1 MGEVVINLKKNKT
14 MKQFLRLISVAA
26 LMALSMLSASAQ
38 SADTRWN
45 GNEYT
50 SVADGTTKIY
60 LYNVG
65 LGKFLINGGDWGTEG
80 RLFYADFGKSL
91 TLSPKSGGSYYNL
104 RSEIATGN
112 AGFSI
117 NPAGQTNFQGFGS
130 SDFSWITFVIFDGPD
145 TGSRQGGSY
154 TRNGWKFERV
164 AGETGDVY
172 TYYISQNITGSTT
185 TDYHLG
191 GAYGAHQTS
200 HSELTQHGS
209 NYDKCT
215 YTTADVKNNE
225 TEVTVSGGTKVKINE
240 LYQWRI
246 VTEAQLT
253 SVVAAQNSGLYGGL
267 NANISYLIV
276 DQDFSSRNT
285 GFYNSWSTVAGA
297 NTPSDANGNR
307 YKFTWGY
314 TAPGVQHHSANYNN
328 HVYAS
333 ANHSNNT
340 TTENWYAP
348 VKLKEDFISAE
359 DAKYG
364 YAVLEGI
371 GSLYTSISV
380 PAAGWYQ
387 VKCYGFHMTSDASH
401 KAYVFAS
408 TNGTTEN
415 EGTYKKEELTQV
427 TELASGNET
436 YGTVTSATKKYGYS
450 TNNVNGDGRAALE
463 KNGTCAAGYVLTR
476 NQAAPY
482 EKTILIKVEDIST
495 PLTFGVRKD
504 NATKSEVD
512 YSEEGTNSFYYI
524 SMTTTEG
531 TTYYLTT
538 TDNSTLTVT
547 TNKNEA
553 IKWNNNSTYGLY
565 CTINDEPHYL
575 QRSSNA
581 ATPIISSS
589 RPTTSPTS
597 SSCVIT
603 TYTRNGST
611 YIVNIRN
618 NNASNYFYLRYDE
631 ESVSLAQNTS
641 NSFTRS
647 AAQTESLE
655 YYHDA
660 DWVGVDNF
668 QVTYMGDE
676 PFVLDEMA
684 TDASYMT
691 GKSLSNTT
699 ILLKRGF
706 TQGEWNSLVL
716 PVNMTTAQVKQ
727 TFGDETK
734 LAVLKG
740 LKDQGDVIEFEQVP
754 LPSDGAAIKKNK
766 LYIIKPVLGPSTAS
780 YTSPSTGEEMNNFY
794 VLGRMDFDGNSLE
807 IPTVTCYKGE
817 GSTSSHA
824 SDCIEAKGTYL
835 YLNDKTNDE
844 KCCPAGS
851 YVLRSGDMYHTQ
863 NNMAIKGFRGWIVD
877 VNQSGTGSSKFN
889 SFTVSEREKGDASG
903 IRGLEIKHQL
913 NGNVYNLNG
922 QMVRQ
927 AATSLEGLP
936 KGIYVVNRKKVVV
949 K

>member
-1 MGEVVINLKKNKT
+1 

-50 SVADGTTKIY
+50 SVANGTTKIY

-225 TEVTVSGGTKVKINE
+225 TEVTVAGGTKVTIKE

-267 NANISYLIV
+267 NANISYLII

-314 TAPGVQHHSANYNN
+314 TDPGVQHHSANYNN

-401 KAYVFAS
+401 KAYAFAS
-408 TNGTTEN
+408 TSGTTEN
-415 EGTYKKEELTQV
+415 EGTYKKEELAQV

-436 YGTVTSATKKYGYS
+436 YGTVTSSTKKYGYS
-450 TNNVNGDGRAALE
+450 TNNVNGDGSAALE

-504 NATKSEVD
+504 DATKSEMD
-512 YSEEGTNSFYYI
+512 YSATTTQSFYYI
-524 SMTTTEG
+524 RMTSGG
-531 TTYYLTT
+531 TTYYLTSTGNQTLSIT
-538 TDNSTLTVT
+538 TTQS
-547 TNKNEA
+547 EA
-553 IKWNNNSTYGLY
+553 IKWSHSSTYGFY
-565 CTINDEPHYL
+565 YTSEGKEYYL
-575 QRSSNA
+575 KRNGNSMSA
-581 ATPIISSS
+581 IISEN
-589 RPTTSPTS
+589 SPTIQPTGS
-597 SSCVIT
+597 NEVIT
-603 TYTRNGST
+603 YRTSSGTYYISNTRNGN
-611 YIVNIRN
+611 YVNLIN
-618 NNASNYFYLRYDE
+618 DNGALTLSNG
-631 ESVSLAQNTS
+631 TS
-641 NSFTRS
+641 NAFTRS
-647 AAQTESLE
+647 NQQSGTVPTAPY

-716 PVNMTTAQVKQ
+716 PVDMTTAQVKQ

-824 SDCIEAKGTYL
+824 SDGIEAKGTYL

>member
-1 MGEVVINLKKNKT
+1 
-14 MKQFLRLISVAA
+14 
-26 LMALSMLSASAQ
+26 MALSMLSALAQ

-50 SVADGTTKIY
+50 SVANGTTKIY

-91 TLSPKSGGSYYNL
+91 TLSPKSGSYYNL

-215 YTTADVKNNE
+215 YTTADIKNNE

-246 VTEAQLT
+246 VTEEQLT
-253 SVVAAQNSGLYGGL
+253 AAVEAQNAGLYGGL

-285 GFYNSWSTVAGA
+285 GFYSSWNTVAGT
-297 NTPSDANGNR
+297 NTPADADGNR

-314 TAPGVQHHSANYNN
+314 TAQGVQHHSATYNSN
-328 HVYAS
+328 HEYTS
-333 ANHSNNT
+333 ANHTNNT

-401 KAYVFAS
+401 KAYAFAS
-408 TNGTTEN
+408 TSGTTEN
-415 EGTYKKEELTQV
+415 EGTYKKEELAQV

-450 TNNVNGDGRAALE
+450 TNNVNGDGSAALE

-482 EKTILIKVEDIST
+482 EKTILIKVEDTSK

-504 NATKSEVD
+504 DATKSEVD
-512 YSEEGTNSFYYI
+512 YSDMLSTFYYI
-524 SMTTTEG
+524 RVVVDG
-531 TTYYLTT
+531 TTYYITT
-538 TDNSTLTVT
+538 NEKSTVTVT
-547 TNKNEA
+547 TNRDEA
-553 IKWNNNSTYGLY
+553 TKWYYSSSRFYMEDGV
-565 CTINDEPHYL
+565 HYL
-575 QRSSNA
+575 A
-581 ATPIISSS
+581 HDGATPIVSSS
-589 RPTTSPTS
+589 SSNYLMYNTS
-597 SSCVIT
+597 SSTAGVYYYQGAT
-603 TYTRNGST
+603 
-611 YIVNIRN
+611 N
-618 NNASNYFYLRYDE
+618 NESNRYYLRLDKDE
-631 ESVSLAQNTS
+631 NDEVIIQVSQSSSATK
-641 NSFTRS
+641 FTRLS
-647 AAQTESLE
+647 IGDAYVPDGT
-655 YYHDA
+655 YYCHDM

-754 LPSDGAAIKKNK
+754 LPSDGAAIEKNK

-807 IPTVTCYKGE
+807 IRTVTCYKGE

-824 SDCIEAKGTYL
+824 SDGIEAKGTYL

>member
-1 MGEVVINLKKNKT
+1 
-14 MKQFLRLISVAA
+14 MKQFLRLISVAVFVVFAAQPA
-26 LMALSMLSASAQ
+26 LAQ
-38 SADTRWN
+38 SDATRWR

-50 SVADGTTKIY
+50 SVANGQTKIY

-80 RLFYADFGKSL
+80 RLLYSDFGKSL
-91 TLSPKSGGSYYNL
+91 TLSPKSGSYYNM

-225 TEVTVSGGTKVKINE
+225 TEVTVAGGTKVTIKE

-408 TNGTTEN
+408 TNGTTES
-415 EGTYKKEELTQV
+415 EGTYKKEELAQV

-482 EKTILIKVEDIST
+482 EKTILIKVEDTSK

-504 NATKSEVD
+504 DATKSDVD
-512 YSEEGTNSFYYI
+512 YSEYSDNVYYI
-524 SMTTTEG
+524 SVIHEG
-531 TTYYLTT
+531 TKYYLTSS
-538 TDNSTLTVT
+538 DKSSISLT
-547 TNKNEA
+547 TNESEA
-553 IKWNNNSTYGLY
+553 IKW
-565 CTINDEPHYL
+565 IFD
-575 QRSSNA
+575 
-581 ATPIISSS
+581 
-589 RPTTSPTS
+589 TSYERIY
-597 SSCVIT
+597 CVIE
-603 TYTRNGST
+603 GK
-611 YIVNIRN
+611 
-618 NNASNYFYLRYDE
+618 
-631 ESVSLAQNTS
+631 
-641 NSFTRS
+641 
-647 AAQTESLE
+647 E
-655 YYHDA
+655 YYLSHQYTSLSLVDSKSDYTNKWKNTTNGIYYYTGKNDTNDSNRNYIKVEDENDKIVIKTNRSETGTRFGRTSAGSVYIADGTYYCHDM

-727 TFGDETK
+727 TFGDNTK
-734 LAVLKG
+734 LAKLKG
-740 LKDQGDVIEFEQVP
+740 LKDEGDVIEFEQVP
-754 LPSDGAAIKKNK
+754 LPSDGAAIEKNI
-766 LYIIKPVLGPSTAS
+766 LYIIKPTLGPSTAS
-780 YTSPSTGEEMNNFY
+780 FVSPTTGEEVKDFY
-794 VLGRMDFDGNSLE
+794 VLGRIDFDGTSLE
-807 IPTVTCYKGE
+807 IPTVTCYKSE
-817 GSTSSHA
+817 GSASSHA
-824 SDCIEAKGTYL
+824 SDGLEAKGTYI
-835 YLNDKTNDE
+835 YLNNTNDNT

-851 YVLRSGDMYHTQ
+851 YVLRKGDMYHTTK
-863 NNMAIKGFRGWIVD
+863 NLGIKGFRGWIED
-877 VNQSGTGSSKFN
+877 VNQTSTGSSKFN
-889 SFTVSEREKGDASG
+889 SFIISDKKEDLSA
-903 IRGLEIKHQL
+903 IHGLQISQPQL
-913 NGNVYNLNG
+913 SGNVYDLNG
-922 QMVRQ
+922 QLVRRN
-927 AATSLEGLP
+927 ATSLDGLR
-936 KGIYVVNRKKVVV
+936 KGIYIVNRKKVVV

>member
-91 TLSPKSGGSYYNL
+91 TLSPKSGGSYYNM

-145 TGSRQGGSY
+145 TGSRQGGTY

-215 YTTADVKNNE
+215 YTTADIKNNE

-285 GFYNSWSTVAGA
+285 GFYNSWNTVAGT
-297 NTPSDANGNR
+297 NTPADADGNR

-401 KAYVFAS
+401 KAYAFAS
-408 TNGTTEN
+408 TSGTTEN
-415 EGTYKKEELTQV
+415 EGTYKKEELAQV

-436 YGTVTSATKKYGYS
+436 YGTVTSSTKKYGYS

-504 NATKSEVD
+504 DATKSEMD
-512 YSEEGTNSFYYI
+512 YSEEGTNSFYHI
-524 SMTTTEG
+524 SMTSEG

-538 TDNSTLTVT
+538 KNNQTLSVT
-547 TNKNEA
+547 TNPEEA
-553 IKWNNNSTYGLY
+553 IKWNTVSSNEVSYYDGNTKYYLVHSGDSPSLSKNKPTNSTRVEGSSNRLRYTNNNRTAYLVY
-565 CTINDEPHYL
+565 YNDALSFQLNSYHPEYQFSYSEQIETIN
-575 QRSSNA
+575 
-581 ATPIISSS
+581 
-589 RPTTSPTS
+589 
-597 SSCVIT
+597 
-603 TYTRNGST
+603 
-611 YIVNIRN
+611 
-618 NNASNYFYLRYDE
+618 
-631 ESVSLAQNTS
+631 
-641 NSFTRS
+641 
-647 AAQTESLE
+647 

-716 PVNMTTAQVKQ
+716 PVDMTTAQVKQ

-754 LPSDGAAIKKNK
+754 LPSDGAAIEKNK

-824 SDCIEAKGTYL
+824 SDGIEAKGTYL

-844 KCCPAGS
+844 KCCPSGS

>member
-1 MGEVVINLKKNKT
+1 
-14 MKQFLRLISVAA
+14 MKQFLRFISAAA
-26 LMALSMLSASAQ
+26 LMALSMLSALAQ

-50 SVADGTTKIY
+50 SVANGTTKIY

-91 TLSPKSGGSYYNL
+91 TLSPKSGSYYNL

-215 YTTADVKNNE
+215 YTTADIKNNE

-246 VTEAQLT
+246 VTEEQLT
-253 SVVAAQNSGLYGGL
+253 AAVEAQNAGLYGGL

-285 GFYNSWSTVAGA
+285 GFYSSWNTVAGT
-297 NTPSDANGNR
+297 NTPADADGNR

-314 TAPGVQHHSANYNN
+314 TAQGVQHHSATYNSN
-328 HVYAS
+328 HEYTS
-333 ANHSNNT
+333 ANHTNNT

-401 KAYVFAS
+401 KAYAFAS
-408 TNGTTEN
+408 TSGTTEN
-415 EGTYKKEELTQV
+415 EGTYKKEELAQV

-450 TNNVNGDGRAALE
+450 TNNVNGDGSAALE

-504 NATKSEVD
+504 DATKSEMD
-512 YSEEGTNSFYYI
+512 YSATETQDFYYI
-524 SMTTTEG
+524 RATYNG
-531 TTYYLTT
+531 NTYYLTS
-538 TDNSTLTVT
+538 TDNETVSMT
-547 TNKNEA
+547 TNQEEA
-553 IKWNNNSTYGLY
+553 IKWNYG
-565 CTINDEPHYL
+565 
-575 QRSSNA
+575 
-581 ATPIISSS
+581 
-589 RPTTSPTS
+589 TTS
-597 SSCVIT
+597 V
-603 TYTRNGST
+603 TYTRDGIT
-611 YIVNIRN
+611 YYLVHSGVSFSISDNPTNVTTYYN
-618 NNASNYFYLRYDE
+618 NYICYGTNNTNRYYLRIYDGE
-631 ESVSLAQNTS
+631 IE
-641 NSFTRS
+641 FTNYTTTTGRFSRS
-647 AAQTESLE
+647 SQSGTVPTAPY

-754 LPSDGAAIKKNK
+754 LPSDGAAIEKNK

-794 VLGRMDFDGNSLE
+794 VLGRIDFDGTSLE
-807 IPTVTCYKGE
+807 IPTVPCYKNE

-824 SDCIEAKGTYL
+824 SDGLEAKGTYI
-835 YLNDKTNDE
+835 YLNNTNDNT

-863 NNMAIKGFRGWIVD
+863 NNKAIKGFRGWIVD

-936 KGIYVVNRKKVVV
+936 KGIYVVNRKKVVI

>member
-1 MGEVVINLKKNKT
+1 
-14 MKQFLRLISVAA
+14 
-26 LMALSMLSASAQ
+26 MALSMLSASAQ

-91 TLSPKSGGSYYNL
+91 TLSPKSGGSYYNM

-145 TGSRQGGSY
+145 TGSRQGGTY

-200 HSELTQHGS
+200 HDELTQHGS

-215 YTTADVKNNE
+215 YTTADIKNNE

-285 GFYNSWSTVAGA
+285 GFYNSWNTVAGT
-297 NTPSDANGNR
+297 NTPADADGNR

-401 KAYVFAS
+401 KAYAFAS
-408 TNGTTEN
+408 TSGTTEN
-415 EGTYKKEELTQV
+415 EGTYKKEELAQV

-504 NATKSEVD
+504 DATKSEMD
-512 YSEEGTNSFYYI
+512 YSEEGTNSFYHI
-524 SMTTTEG
+524 SMTSEG

-538 TDNSTLTVT
+538 KNNQTLSVT
-547 TNKNEA
+547 TNPEEA
-553 IKWNNNSTYGLY
+553 IKWNTVSSNEVSYYDGNTKYYLVHSGDSPSLSKNKPTNSTRVEGSSNRLRYTNNNRTAYLVY
-565 CTINDEPHYL
+565 YNDALSFQLNSYHPEYQFSYSEQIETIN
-575 QRSSNA
+575 
-581 ATPIISSS
+581 
-589 RPTTSPTS
+589 
-597 SSCVIT
+597 
-603 TYTRNGST
+603 
-611 YIVNIRN
+611 
-618 NNASNYFYLRYDE
+618 
-631 ESVSLAQNTS
+631 
-641 NSFTRS
+641 
-647 AAQTESLE
+647 

-716 PVNMTTAQVKQ
+716 PVDMTTAQVKQ

-754 LPSDGAAIKKNK
+754 LPSDGAAIEKNK

-824 SDCIEAKGTYL
+824 SDGIEAKGTYL

-863 NNMAIKGFRGWIVD
+863 NNMVIKGFRGWIVD

>member
-1 MGEVVINLKKNKT
+1 
-14 MKQFLRLISVAA
+14 MKQFLRLISVAVFVVFAAQPA
-26 LMALSMLSASAQ
+26 LAQ
-38 SADTRWN
+38 SDATRWR

-50 SVADGTTKIY
+50 SVANGQTKIY

-80 RLFYADFGKSL
+80 RLLYSDFGKSL
-91 TLSPKSGGSYYNL
+91 TLSPKSGSYYNL

-117 NPAGQTNFQGFGS
+117 NPAEETNYQDFS
-130 SDFSWITFVIFDGPD
+130 SDWLTLVIFDGPD
-145 TGSRQGGSY
+145 SGQRTGNNSY

-172 TYYISQNITGSTT
+172 TYYISQNIKGSTT
-185 TDYHLG
+185 ADYYLG
-191 GAYGAHQTS
+191 GAYGAHKTS
-200 HSELTQHGS
+200 HSELTLHGS

-215 YTTADVKNNE
+215 YTTASVKNNN
-225 TEVTVSGGTKVKINE
+225 TEVTVPGGTVTISE

-246 VTEAQLT
+246 VTEEELTAVVSAQ
-253 SVVAAQNSGLYGGL
+253 SSGLYGGL
-267 NANISYLIV
+267 NANISYLIS

-285 GFYNSWSTVAGA
+285 GFYSAWNTVAGT
-297 NTPSDANGNR
+297 NTPAQPEGNR

-314 TAPGVQHHSANYNN
+314 TAQGVQHHSANYTNY
-328 HVYAS
+328 VYTS
-333 ANHSNNT
+333 AKHTQNT

-348 VKLKEDFISAE
+348 VKLKEDFVSAE

-364 YAVLEGI
+364 YAILEGI
-371 GSLYTSISV
+371 GSLYTSIAV
-380 PAAGWYQ
+380 PATGWYQ

-415 EGTYKKEELTQV
+415 EGTYKKEELAQV
-427 TELASGNET
+427 TELASGDEAH
-436 YGTVTSATKKYGYS
+436 GTVTSATKKYGYS
-450 TNNVNGDGRAALE
+450 SNNAQGNGRAALE
-463 KNGTCAAGYVLTR
+463 KDGTCAAGYVLTR

-504 NATKSEVD
+504 DATKSEVD
-512 YSEEGTNSFYYI
+512 YSEEGTNSFFYI

-575 QRSSNA
+575 QRSSNK

-668 QVTYMGDE
+668 QVTYLGKE

-691 GKSLSNTT
+691 DKKLENTT

-706 TQGEWNSLVL
+706 TLGEWNSLVL

-727 TFGDETK
+727 TFGDNTK
-734 LAVLKG
+734 LAKLKG
-740 LKDQGDVIEFEQVP
+740 LKDEGDVIEFEQVP
-754 LPSDGAAIKKNK
+754 LPSDGAAIEKNI
-766 LYIIKPVLGPSTAS
+766 LYIIKPTLGPSTAS
-780 YTSPSTGEEMNNFY
+780 FVSPTTGEEVKDFY
-794 VLGRMDFDGNSLE
+794 VLGRIDFDGTSLE
-807 IPTVTCYKGE
+807 IPTVTCYKSE
-817 GSTSSHA
+817 GSASSHA
-824 SDCIEAKGTYL
+824 SDGLEAKGTYL
-835 YLNDKTNDE
+835 YLNNTEDDS

-851 YVLRSGDMYHTQ
+851 YVLRKGKMYHTT
-863 NNMAIKGFRGWIVD
+863 NNMGIKGFRGWIED
-877 VNQSGTGSSKFN
+877 VNQTSTGSSKFN
-889 SFTVSEREKGDASG
+889 SFIISDKKEDLSA
-903 IRGLEIKHQL
+903 IHGLQISQPQL
-913 NGNVYNLNG
+913 SGNVYDLNG
-922 QMVRQ
+922 QLVRRN
-927 AATSLEGLP
+927 ATSLDGLQ
-936 KGIYVVNRKKVVV
+936 KGIYIVNRKKVVV